1 MIRIE
6 TSILAKRIQSF
17 HNEETQ
23 LVKKMNYLQD
33 VIQQQN
39 QQITLLV
46 RQHKAE
52 KKELHFAFMFAC
64 PLVLSFVANNST
76 KLQMVPQLNYRK
88 EFQIIKDKLADS
100 KAKVTITS
108 QQCTIESL

>member
-23 LVKKMNYLQD
+23 LVKKINYLQD

-39 QQITLLV
+39 
-46 RQHKAE
+46 
-52 KKELHFAFMFAC
+52 
-64 PLVLSFVANNST
+64 
-76 KLQMVPQLNYRK
+76 
-88 EFQIIKDKLADS
+88 
-100 KAKVTITS
+100 
-108 QQCTIESL
+108 